1 MYKNEK
7 HPLVFAAVLLFLAG
21 CAPETAPEITTTAP
35 QAWDAAALAI
45 ALGEAGRS
53 DADAAR
59 DADRKPAE
67 VLAFAGVMPGMTVM
81 DVMAASGWYTE
92 VLAAAVGPDGTV
104 YAENP
109 RWLLEAMN
117 GAPDKALTKRLE
129 SERLSNVQ
137 RKDAGLD
144 EGTVPP
150 NSVDVALTALNF
162 HDTVDRY
169 GDEAGVA
176 QLNQIYAA
184 LKPGGVLVLIDHSG
198 KAGQDNKKL
207 HRIEE
212 AAVEALVKQ
221 TPFQMEA
228 EGGMLRHPEDDQTG
242 MVFGQDVRGKTDR
255 FVWKLRKPG

>member
-1 MYKNEK
+1 MHKNK
-7 HPLVFAAVLLFLAG
+7 QRPLVFAVVLLFLAG
-21 CAPETAPEITTTAP
+21 CAPEAPPEATATP
-35 QAWDAAALAI
+35 QAWDAAALAM

-53 DADAAR
+53 DADTAR

-67 VLAFAGVMPGMTVM
+67 VLAFAGVTPGMTVM
-81 DVMAASGWYTE
+81 DVMAASGWYTQ
-92 VLAAAVGPDGTV
+92 VLAVAVGPAGTV

-129 SERLSNVQ
+129 DERLANVQ

-150 NSVDVALTALNF
+150 DSVDIALTALNF
-162 HDTVDRY
+162 HDTVDRF
-169 GDEAGVA
+169 GDDAGVA

-184 LKPGGVLVLIDHSG
+184 LKPGGVLILIDHSG
-198 KAGQDNKKL
+198 KAGLDNKKL

-212 AAVEALVKQ
+212 SAVEALVKQ

-242 MVFGQDVRGKTDR
+242 MVFGKAIRGKTDR